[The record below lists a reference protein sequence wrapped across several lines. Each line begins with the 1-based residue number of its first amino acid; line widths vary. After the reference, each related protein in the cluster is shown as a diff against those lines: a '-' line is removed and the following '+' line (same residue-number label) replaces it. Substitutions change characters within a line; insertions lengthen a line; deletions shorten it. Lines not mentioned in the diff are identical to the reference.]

1 MTNSTILIVE
11 DNPYDEELALHTL
24 REIETI
30 RKINVARDG
39 QEALEFLFN
48 QEMET
53 PLAFILLDLKLPKV
67 EGIAVLEKIKSTKST
82 KKIPTIIF
90 SSSELG
96 SDRQICY
103 EIGANSYI
111 AKPVEFEKYVKVVTQ
126 IGTYWST
133 YNAPVPTE
141 VMD

>member
-39 QEALEFLFN
+39 QEALEFLFD

-67 EGIAVLEKIKSTKST
+67 EGITVLEKIKSTAST

-96 SDRQICY
+96 SDRQTCY

-111 AKPVEFEKYVKVVTQ
+111 AKPVEFEKYVKVVTE

-133 YNAPVPTE
+133 YNAPVPVE
-141 VMD
+141 AIN